1 MTSPTIREALTF
13 DDVLL
18 VPGASEVL
26 PGQVDTRT
34 RLTKTVELGIPL
46 ISAAMDTVTEAG
58 LAIAM
63 AQAGGMGVIHKNL
76 GIEEQAEHVRRVKR
90 YESGMV
96 VNPVTI
102 GPGATLADAL
112 SLMERHHISGVP
124 VVENVDAKGAG
135 KLVGILTNRDVRF
148 AADPRQKVGADD
160 PGHAD
165 HGARRRQAGRGQA
178 PAAPAPHREN
188 HRGGRCLSLRRADH
202 GQGHREGAEISQQ
215 LQGRS
220 RPPARRCRHRRW

>member
-1 MTSPTIREALTF
+1 MSSSTIREALTF

-26 PGQVDTRT
+26 PGGVDTKT

-46 ISAAMDTVTEAG
+46 VSAAMDTVTEAG
-58 LAIAM
+58 LAI

-102 GPGATLADAL
+102 TPGATLADAKQ
-112 SLMERHHISGVP
+112 LMERHRISGVP
-124 VVENVDAKGAG
+124 VVESVDAKGSG

-148 AADPRQKVGADD
+148 A
-160 PGHAD
+160 
-165 HGARRRQAGRGQA
+165 
-178 PAAPAPHREN
+178 
-188 HRGGRCLSLRRADH
+188 
-202 GQGHREGAEISQQ
+202 
-215 LQGRS
+215 
-220 RPPARRCRHRRW
+220 